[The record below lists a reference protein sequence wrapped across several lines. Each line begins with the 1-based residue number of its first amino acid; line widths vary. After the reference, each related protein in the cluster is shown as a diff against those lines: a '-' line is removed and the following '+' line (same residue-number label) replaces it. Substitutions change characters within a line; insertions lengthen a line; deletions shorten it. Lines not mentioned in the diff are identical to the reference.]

1 MGLALA
7 VGAHALKIAMVTEY
21 AYPLLGGVPEH
32 VHFLSREL
40 AGLGHE
46 VTVITG
52 KLHRDTR
59 AHDAAIQIEGGYRV
73 ERIGRLI
80 PVYVNGSLAR
90 VSVGLRV
97 KPKVARAI
105 ADADV
110 VHAQGLAA
118 PMLPLWALRT
128 SRAPVTVGT
137 FHTYFTPTGHRM
149 YQLFFSYIRATLA
162 RVDRRIAVSDAC
174 VEAIAPIF
182 PGTFEVIPNGVDC
195 ELFRPLRDDEARP
208 AGPPRILFMGRFDP
222 RNGLDVLLDAA
233 GVLANA
239 GYDFAIDVVGDGPT
253 RRIYERQA
261 RKLGLWD
268 RITWHGLI
276 REGRDRLYREA
287 TVFASPCHLAS
298 FGVVLIEALASGAPI
313 VCADNVGFRQVI
325 RDGMP
330 AAFVPPKDP
339 EALAAAIASL
349 LDDPERRAEWSTR
362 GRDLCVERYS
372 WPSVAVRIDA
382 LYEDVLA
389 TKSQTAAR
397 PA

>member
-1 MGLALA
+1 M
-7 VGAHALKIAMVTEY
+7 KIAMVTEY

-52 KLHRDTR
+52 QLHRDTR
-59 AHDAAIQIEGGYRV
+59 AHDTAIEAEGGYRV
-73 ERIGRLI
+73 ERVGRLI
-80 PVYVNGSLAR
+80 PIYVNGSLAR
-90 VSVGLRV
+90 ASVGLRV
-97 KPKVARAI
+97 KPKIARLL

-128 SRAPVTVGT
+128 SKAPVTVGT
-137 FHTYFTPTGHRM
+137 FHTYFTPTGHRL

-174 VEAIAPIF
+174 VDAISPIF
-182 PGTFEVIPNGVDC
+182 PGAFDVIPNGVDC
-195 ELFRPLRDDEARP
+195 DLFRPLHDDETRP

-233 GVLANA
+233 ASLRAA
-239 GYDFAIDVVGDGPT
+239 GYKFAIDVAGDGPT

-261 RKLGLWD
+261 RRLGLWD
-268 RITWHGLI
+268 MITWHGLI

-287 TVFASPCHLAS
+287 TIFASPCHLAS

-330 AAFVPPKDP
+330 GAFVPPKDP
-339 EALAAAIASL
+339 EALAAAMASL
-349 LDDPERRAEWSTR
+349 LDDPTRRAEWSR
-362 GRDLCVERYS
+362 EGRRLCVERYS
-372 WPSVAVRIDA
+372 WPSVAGRISA
-382 LYEDVLA
+382 LYDAVL
-389 TKSQTAAR
+389 TEKGLQTAPVR
-397 PA
+397 